1 MAGPENDE
9 INKLLDQ
16 LEGALELLS
25 EGDPQPDNTLTVHQ
39 YAELKNLSRYGAQ
52 DRLFKL
58 FRAGLIGRESWKGRF
73 VYFFKQ
79 PDATAQ
85 QSTLAD

>member
-1 MAGPENDE
+1 MAGPEDDD

-16 LEGALELLS
+16 LDGALEILR
-25 EGDPQPDNTLTVHQ
+25 EGDPQPDNTLTVQQ

-58 FRAGLIGRESWKGRF
+58 FRAGLIGRKAWKGRY
-73 VYFFKQ
+73 VYYFKQ
-79 PDATAQ
+79 SDATAQ
-85 QSTLAD
+85 QSPPEV

>member
-1 MAGPENDE
+1 MAGPEDDD

-16 LEGALELLS
+16 LDGALEILR
-25 EGDPQPDNTLTVHQ
+25 EGDPQPDNTLTVQQ

-58 FRAGLIGRESWKGRF
+58 FRAGLIGRKAWKGRY
-73 VYFFKQ
+73 VYYFKQ
-79 PDATAQ
+79 SDATAQ
-85 QSTLAD
+85 QIPLAD